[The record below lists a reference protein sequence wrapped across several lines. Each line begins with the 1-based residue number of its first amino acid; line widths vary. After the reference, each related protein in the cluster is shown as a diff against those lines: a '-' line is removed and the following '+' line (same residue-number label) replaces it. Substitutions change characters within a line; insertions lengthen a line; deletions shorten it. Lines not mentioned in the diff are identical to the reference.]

1 MSVDIHELDSNG
13 DNIDEVSDGIIEAIA
28 AVGVADL
35 LMSVG
40 EVTVFYRTE
49 NGVWLEEIRISKAIK
64 NFGYSIAL
72 GNSTLLIAATNDDG
86 TGVVFSYER
95 ISSAEGPGLATWKL
109 VDTLFPPVGSFYGT
123 VATFGT
129 QLFFYFLII

>member
-1 MSVDIHELDSNG
+1 MSVDIHELESNG
-13 DNIDEVSDGIIEAIA
+13 DIIDEFSDGIIKAIA
-28 AVGVADL
+28 AVGVVDL

-40 EVTVFYRTE
+40 EVTVFYRTKI
-49 NGVWLEEIRISKAIK
+49 GVWLEEIHISKAMK

-72 GNSTLLIAATNDDG
+72 GNSTLLIAATNDVG

-95 ISSAEGPGLATWKL
+95 ISSEEGPGPATWKL
-109 VDTLFPPVGSFYGT
+109 VDTLYPPAGSFFGT

-129 QLFFYFLII
+129 QLYCIS